1 MPPRSR
7 DSMRVPLL
15 AGWLF
20 ADLML
25 LLFVIGLSFAPVQSA
40 TVSPRPKP
48 SSTSGGHPSP
58 SPSPSPRPSQ
68 RVLNRTYYTVNVD
81 VSLPDL
87 RPGSA
92 AATQLVDGANA
103 KIAQLASQH
112 PDLAGKDVAV
122 AVIFGAGPQTDINT
136 AITEA
141 TTAGNILRAD
151 DPKFSQASFLP
162 EWTGNPAPTFVELIL
177 FFYAS

>member
-1 MPPRSR
+1 MPPRGR
-7 DSMRVPLL
+7 ESMRLPLL

-25 LLFVIGLSFAPVQSA
+25 LLFVIGLSLAPTQSA
-40 TVSPRPKP
+40 TSGAKP
-48 SSTSGGHPSP
+48 TPTPSRPSP
-58 SPSPSPRPSQ
+58 SALPTQ
-68 RVLNRTYYTVNVD
+68 RVLNRSYYTIYVN

-87 RPGSA
+87 QQGSL
-92 AATQLVDGANA
+92 AATQLVDGTNA
-103 KIAQLASQH
+103 KIAQLASEH

-122 AVIFGAGPQTDINT
+122 AVIFGAGPESDIGT

-141 TTAGNILRAD
+141 GTAGTILRAD
-151 DPKFSQASFLP
+151 DPMFSQASFLP
-162 EWTGNPAPTFVELIL
+162 EWTGSQAPTFVELIL